1 MGWGILASQYDGYH
15 DPDCYVAFYCNT
27 GDEAF
32 GPLTTARGSPN
43 YVKQQFYKHWEDA
56 CREVVG
62 HPIDPRTFNNA
73 QGYSLLYQITYLTI
87 LLGGIEAYQTREE
100 YDEMFPGG
108 EDE

>member
-1 MGWGILASQYDGYH
+1 M
-15 DPDCYVAFYCNT
+15 
-27 GDEAF
+27 
-32 GPLTTARGSPN
+32 
-43 YVKQQFYKHWEDA
+43 
-56 CREVVG
+56 
-62 HPIDPRTFNNA
+62 

>member
-1 MGWGILASQYDGYH
+1 MAWGILASQRDGYN
-15 DPDCYVAFYCNT
+15 DPDCYVAFFCNT

-32 GPLTTARGSPN
+32 GPLTTARGSPA
-43 YVKQQFYKHWEDA
+43 YVKQQFYEHWEDA

-62 HPIDPRTFNNA
+62 YPIDPRTFNDV

-100 YDEMFPGG
+100 YDEMFNGG